1 MVDLIKLDP
10 NSVVPKYLQI
20 IDAIIYNISV
30 GNINVGDKIPSINKL
45 SQNIYLSRDTVERA
59 YSVLKKRK
67 VLVSVHGKGTYI
79 AQNQISKINILFLV
93 NKLSPFKMKI
103 YNSFSN
109 EIGADCH
116 VDLHSYHSDETLFLE
131 LMEKYE
137 STYDYYVI
145 LPHFRTKNLAHVST
159 TEKVTKIINKIPK
172 EDLIILDNKDHA
184 IKGNFIEVCQ
194 DYENDIITALEKGK
208 ERISKYNKLTIVYP
222 KNSFYPYPKDILK
235 GFEKYCTQNNFK
247 FEIIEEIT
255 NETKLENK
263 SLFITIEESDLVNIV
278 NKVKSS
284 NYTLG
289 SDIGV
294 ISYNDT
300 PLKQLLGITVLSTN
314 FDIMGEVAAKM
325 IVNNKKEKVKVPF
338 QLIERESI

>member
-1 MVDLIKLDP
+1 
-10 NSVVPKYLQI
+10 
-20 IDAIIYNISV
+20 
-30 GNINVGDKIPSINKL
+30 
-45 SQNIYLSRDTVERA
+45 
-59 YSVLKKRK
+59 
-67 VLVSVHGKGTYI
+67 
-79 AQNQISKINILFLV
+79 
-93 NKLSPFKMKI
+93 
-103 YNSFSN
+103 
-109 EIGADCH
+109 
-116 VDLHSYHSDETLFLE
+116 
-131 LMEKYE
+131 
-137 STYDYYVI
+137 
-145 LPHFRTKNLAHVST
+145 
-159 TEKVTKIINKIPK
+159 
-172 EDLIILDNKDHA
+172 
-184 IKGNFIEVCQ
+184 
-194 DYENDIITALEKGK
+194 
-208 ERISKYNKLTIVYP
+208 VYP